1 MNYKYLLYEKKGRIA
16 IITMNNERVLN
27 ALNTATLHELNDVF
41 EKIDVD
47 DEIAVVLIT
56 GAGKAFVAGADIKE
70 MSNMSVD
77 ESASFAKTGMAVFMK
92 IERLSKPVIAAVN
105 GFTLGGGL
113 ELASACDI
121 RIASTKAIFGQPE
134 VGLGIT
140 PGFGGTQ
147 RLARIVGIPMA
158 KQMIFTASNVK
169 ADRAF
174 EIGLVNELVEPEELM
189 NRAMELAEK
198 ISSNG
203 SAAVSYSKEAIN
215 FGLQADI
222 QTAMEIEKNI
232 FAKCFATDDQKEG
245 MKAFI
250 EKRKPNFKK

>member
-1 MNYKYLLYEKKGRIA
+1 MEYKYLLFEKKNRVA
-16 IITMNNERVLN
+16 VITMNNEKVLN
-27 ALNTATLHELNDVF
+27 ALNTATLYELNDVLD
-41 EKIDVD
+41 KIDSD
-47 DEIAVVLIT
+47 NEINVAIIT

-70 MSNMSVD
+70 MANMSVD
-77 ESASFAKTGMAVFMK
+77 ESASFAKTGMTVFMK

-105 GFTLGGGL
+105 GFALGGGL

-158 KQMIFTASNVK
+158 KQMIFTATNIKS
-169 ADRAF
+169 DRAF
-174 EIGLVNELVEPEELM
+174 QIGLVNEVVEPEELI

-203 SAAVSYSKEAIN
+203 SVAVSYTKEAIN

-232 FAKCFATDDQKEG
+232 FAKCFATKDQKEG
-245 MKAFI
+245 MLAFI
-250 EKRKPNFKK
+250 EKRKPNFEK